1 MHARLNDTQNNN
13 HDHQFN
19 VVLQM
24 ALRKLYQQGPYW
36 SPNFIKK
43 VDEIQT
49 RRIARIE
56 KLNKDKD
63 VVEPKKRKCD
73 QLSQTVKMESL
84 PLAKMET
91 PVRNWF
97 RGEVV
102 NVKVK
107 RGKKS
112 QDTGTNPHDAPVMDR
127 LKRLFNWEVQI
138 RGGRP
143 QDSADVVRQ
152 LISDKDVVRFVHV
165 CE

>member
-1 MHARLNDTQNNN
+1 
-13 HDHQFN
+13 
-19 VVLQM
+19 M

-43 VDEIQT
+43 VKQIQT
-49 RRIARIE
+49 RRIARMQ
-56 KLNKDKD
+56 KLSKDAN
-63 VVEPKKRKCD
+63 VAEPKKRKCD
-73 QLSQTVKMESL
+73 QLLLNAVKMEPLPSL
-84 PLAKMET
+84 QKET
-91 PVRNWF
+91 PVCNWF

-143 QDSADVVRQ
+143 QDSANVVRQ
-152 LISDKDVVRFVHV
+152 LISGKDVVRFVHV
-165 CE
+165 CNEYDCT